1 MRIYWGTV
9 DANGVVIS
17 NGGGASVSPEK
28 PGAYDI
34 NLNYTNTP
42 AIVGS
47 QTSSGNSGE
56 ANTDGIVFPFV
67 TPSQA
72 TAFTGNN
79 VGSQQNR
86 SFSFITAGEAN
97 NVSQPIPPTSVLWGA
112 INADGLTLAGSGG
125 FKVSSQGSGKYVI
138 SFSAPFNS
146 MPAIVAT
153 QTNSGSLSEAN
164 TDGVVVP
171 ILTTSSATLI
181 TGNNKSTPENRNF
194 SFVVVGQPTPAQT
207 SSNPSAAPAQQP
219 YGPNS
224 ILWASVNADGT
235 VDASSGGLSV
245 AHQATGMYVIT
256 FPAYNATPSIVGS
269 QTRSSNASEDSREGM
284 VFPWVNKSYAVAI
297 TGDASGNQQDRSF
310 SFIVVGPQFG

>member
-9 DANGVVIS
+9 DANGVLIS

-28 PGAYDI
+28 TGAYSI
-34 NLNYTNTP
+34 GLTYTNTP

-67 TPSQA
+67 NQSQA

-79 VGSQQNR
+79 NGSQQNR
-86 SFSFITAGEAN
+86 SFSFITAGEDN
-97 NVSQPIPPTSVLWGA
+97 NDSQPIPPTCVLWGA
-112 INADGLTLAGSGG
+112 INADGLTVGGSGG
-125 FKVSSQGSGKYVI
+125 FKVDSQGSGKYVI
-138 SFSAPFNS
+138 TFATPFNS
-146 MPAIVAT
+146 LPAIVAT

-171 ILTTSSATLI
+171 ILTTSSATII
-181 TGNNKSTPENRNF
+181 TGNNKSTPENRSF
-194 SFVVVGQPTPAQT
+194 SFVVVGQPPAT
-207 SSNPSAAPAQQP
+207 SPSSDPAGAPDQPP

-235 VDASSGGLSV
+235 VAASSGGLSV
-245 AHQATGMYVIT
+245 AHQATGTYVIT
-256 FPAYNATPSIVGS
+256 FPAYNMTPSIVGS
-269 QTRSSNASEDSREGM
+269 QTRSNNSSEDNREGM
-284 VFPWVNKSYAVAI
+284 VFPWVNKSYAIAI

-310 SFIVVGPQFG
+310 SFVAIGPQFG